1 MRAGLRKA
9 ATSLLLIT
17 LIAFGGRL
25 AFAVYESRQI
35 SPHALSIIPFQTETG
50 HIAYSLASGEGFS
63 SPFQRDTGATAW
75 LTPVYPFLLAGIF
88 KIFGIYKL
96 HSFYAAL
103 FLNIVFSAGTCVP
116 IFHGGKRI
124 AGMGVAAG
132 AAWLWALFPNA
143 ILIPFEWIWDTCLS
157 ALLAAMILW
166 ASFQLAESARLR
178 DWSLY
183 GLLWGFALL
192 TNPALALLFPVL
204 VVWAA
209 VRNPNRWRARP
220 IGPLLA
226 TAIAILCCVPWTVR
240 NYVQFHRFIP
250 LRSNFPFE
258 LYVGNNENYDDANRF
273 RPAAI
278 TQDREILRYLRIG
291 ETAFMEEEKHK
302 ALAFITSHPRI
313 ELRLVAL
320 RFVDFWMG
328 TSTPLATFQQ
338 TASISLRLLLL
349 CNYVAPFGALL
360 GAIVLIAQ
368 KNAYAFP
375 VVSFLA
381 VFPLVYYVT
390 HTSLRYRHPIDPV
403 VLLLAATGV
412 VGLWQWASRNRR
424 SRGAVTAQTG
434 GLA

>member
-1 MRAGLRKA
+1 MTGGLRKA

-17 LIAFGGRL
+17 LIAFGARL
-25 AFAVYESRQI
+25 TFAIYESQQI

-50 HIAYSLASGEGFS
+50 HIAYSLASGKGFS
-63 SPFQRDTGATAW
+63 SPFQRDTGPTAW
-75 LTPVYPFLLAGIF
+75 LTPVYPILLAGIF
-88 KIFGIYKL
+88 KLFGIYTL

-116 IFHGGKRI
+116 IFYAGKRI
-124 AGMGVAAG
+124 AGVGVAAG
-132 AAWLWALFPNA
+132 SAWVWALFPNA

-157 ALLAAMILW
+157 ALLAATILW
-166 ASFQLAESARLR
+166 ATFQVAESVRLR

-183 GLLWGFALL
+183 GLLSGLALL

-204 VVWAA
+204 LVWT
-209 VRNPNRWRARP
+209 VIRNPSRGRP
-220 IGPLLA
+220 RLVGPLLA
-226 TAIAILCCVPWTVR
+226 VGIAIFCCIPWTAR

-258 LYVGNNENYDDANRF
+258 LYVGNNENYDEQNRF

-278 TQDREILRYLRIG
+278 TQDREILRYLRMG
-291 ETAFMEEEKHK
+291 ETAFMDEEKRK

-313 ELRLVAL
+313 ELRLIAL
-320 RFVDFWMG
+320 RFADFWMG
-328 TSTPLATFQQ
+328 TSAPLATFRQ
-338 TASISLRLLLL
+338 TDSIPLRLLLL
-349 CNYVAPFGALL
+349 CNYLAPLGASL
-360 GAIVLIAQ
+360 GAIVVIA
-368 KNAYAFP
+368 KKSAYAFP
-375 VVSFLA
+375 LVSFLA

-403 VLLLAATGV
+403 VLLLGAIAVSGV
-412 VGLWQWASRNRR
+412 WQWISRMRR
-424 SRGAVTAQTG
+424 SSDAVAAHAG